1 MKSFKKFL
9 LEKLDTGGLIAD
21 TGSIDASKLTYND
34 QGSPLETSVPAST
47 QTNQS
52 NKAFNPKSSL
62 GFLLPAGLDKAGLA
76 NMAYQQ
82 GLISD
87 PNTNLNTTQLNNL
100 IGSNNQ
106 QNQAFMAMASTI
118 PFQEAGV
125 DGNTVQ
131 QIGQYLSVNGFLLDK
146 KYDAMLKI
154 YMEMEKAKSQGKQV
168 SPWVVAN
175 KMVAQNL
182 AQNNR
187 SRIAALNDFDT
198 GSFKIPDFNPLDDLI
213 ASGLYAQPQ
222 QPMGGMG
229 EIPQETDMGDGGGE

>member
-9 LEKLDTGGLIAD
+9 LEKSDTGGLIDD
-21 TGSIDASKLTYND
+21 TGAIDASKLTYND

-47 QTNQS
+47 QTNKS

-106 QNQAFMAMASTI
+106 QNQSFLAMASTI

-131 QIGQYLSVNGFLLDK
+131 QIGQYLSVNGFLLDQ

-168 SPWVVAN
+168 SPWIAAN
-175 KMVAQNL
+175 KLVAQKTAQQNL
-182 AQNNR
+182 KK
-187 SRIAALNDFDT
+187 IGALNDLES
-198 GSFKIPDFNPLDDLI
+198 GSFKIPDFDPLDDLI
-213 ASGLYAQPQ
+213 STGVYDKPQ

-229 EIPQETDMGDGGGE
+229 GIPLETDIGDGGGE

>member
-9 LEKLDTGGLIAD
+9 LEKSDSGGLSDD
-21 TGSIDASKLTYND
+21 TGSPSSSRSTYND

-62 GFLLPAGLDKAGLA
+62 GFLLPAGLDKTTLA
-76 NMAYQQ
+76 DMAYQQ
-82 GLISD
+82 GLIPD

-106 QNQAFMAMASTI
+106 QNQSFLAMASTI

-131 QIGQYLSVNGFLLDK
+131 QIGQYLSVNGFLLDQ
-146 KYDAMLKI
+146 KYDALLKI
-154 YMEMEKAKSQGKQV
+154 YMEMEKAKNQGKEV
-168 SPWVVAN
+168 SPWIAAN
-175 KMVAQNL
+175 KLVAQKL
-182 AQNNR
+182 AQQNLKK
-187 SRIAALNDFDT
+187 IGALNDLES
-198 GSFKIPDFNPLDDLI
+198 GSFKIPDFDPLDDLI
-213 ASGLYAQPQ
+213 STGVYDKPQ

-229 EIPQETDMGDGGGE
+229 GIPLETDIGE

>member
-9 LEKLDTGGLIAD
+9 LEKSDTGLIDD
-21 TGSIDASKLTYND
+21 TGSPSSSKSTYND

-52 NKAFNPKSSL
+52 NKAFNPRSSL

-82 GLISD
+82 GLIPD

-106 QNQAFMAMASTI
+106 QNQSFLAMASTI

-131 QIGQYLSVNGFLLDK
+131 QIGQYLSVNGFLLDQ

-168 SPWVVAN
+168 SPWIVAN
-175 KMVAQNL
+175 KMIAQRTAQQNL
-182 AQNNR
+182 KK
-187 SRIAALNDFDT
+187 IGALNDLES
-198 GSFKIPDFNPLDDLI
+198 GSFKIPDFDPLDDLI
-213 ASGLYAQPQ
+213 STGVYDKPQ
-222 QPMGGMG
+222 DPMGGMG
-229 EIPQETDMGDGGGE
+229 GIPLESDIGE